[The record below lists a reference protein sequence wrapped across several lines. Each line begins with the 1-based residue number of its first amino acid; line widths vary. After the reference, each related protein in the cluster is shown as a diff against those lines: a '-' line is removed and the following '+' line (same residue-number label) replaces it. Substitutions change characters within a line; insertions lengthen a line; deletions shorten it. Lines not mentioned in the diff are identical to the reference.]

1 MFYLANE
8 GDVQPMQGVIAKC
21 LMDMNHQKLFE
32 EQNKQKAS
40 SDSAS
45 AKSDNGENE
54 WIESQLVCDRGQS
67 NA

>member
-1 MFYLANE
+1 
-8 GDVQPMQGVIAKC
+8 MQGVIAKC

-45 AKSDNGENE
+45 AKSDNGDNE

-67 NA
+67 NV